1 MRFISLMSDFKKLCI
16 NGPWEMGPSDVQQ
29 VLAWAG
35 AIPNMSTAWENNSL
49 EAALKVLGVDGLSIC
64 LSIYVT

>member
-1 MRFISLMSDFKKLCI
+1 
-16 NGPWEMGPSDVQQ
+16 MGPSDVQQ